1 MWYGLVRLVGTN
13 VRLFFL
19 KGGLQIEK
27 KKNHYRL
34 IDSAME
40 QAKIL

>member
-1 MWYGLVRLVGTN
+1 MWYGLVRLVGRY

-19 KGGLQIEK
+19 KGRLQVE
-27 KKNHYRL
+27 KNHYKL